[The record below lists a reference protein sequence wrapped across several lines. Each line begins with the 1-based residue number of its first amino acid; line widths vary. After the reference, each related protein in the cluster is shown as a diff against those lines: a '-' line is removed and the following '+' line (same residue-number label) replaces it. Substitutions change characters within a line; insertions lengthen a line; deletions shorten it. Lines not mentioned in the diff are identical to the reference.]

1 MALDQLSWRPFTALD
16 TIGINMVDQKIL
28 IFDEVLIAN
37 EAIDSLLKNNVSVL
51 FKLDIEKA
59 YDHVNSTFL
68 LSILK
73 RMNFGWRWVG
83 WIKWCISLARFSVIV
98 NGTPTGFFQS
108 SRGLQ
113 QGEPL
118 PPYLFV
124 VAIKALSCLLR
135 RATDGGYILRVKVKG
150 RDDEGE
156 EVSHLLFTDD
166 TLVFVRL
173 PKIKWFIYANYSCG
187 LKLVRGWKWTWR
199 KVSWFLL
206 VEWNELRSWFQS

>member
-1 MALDQLSWRPFTALD
+1 M
-16 TIGINMVDQKIL
+16 
-28 IFDEVLIAN
+28 
-37 EAIDSLLKNNVSVL
+37 
-51 FKLDIEKA
+51 
-59 YDHVNSTFL
+59 
-68 LSILK
+68 
-73 RMNFGWRWVG
+73 
-83 WIKWCISLARFSVIV
+83 
-98 NGTPTGFFQS
+98 
-108 SRGLQ
+108 Q

-187 LKLVRGWKWTWR
+187 LKLVRG
-199 KVSWFLL
+199 
-206 VEWNELRSWFQS
+206 

>member
-1 MALDQLSWRPFTALD
+1 
-16 TIGINMVDQKIL
+16 MVDQKIL
-28 IFDEVLIAN
+28 IFDAVLIAN
-37 EAIDSLLKNNVSVL
+37 EAIDSLLKNNVGVL

-187 LKLVRGWKWTWR
+187 LKLVR
-199 KVSWFLL
+199 V
-206 VEWNELRSWFQS
+206 